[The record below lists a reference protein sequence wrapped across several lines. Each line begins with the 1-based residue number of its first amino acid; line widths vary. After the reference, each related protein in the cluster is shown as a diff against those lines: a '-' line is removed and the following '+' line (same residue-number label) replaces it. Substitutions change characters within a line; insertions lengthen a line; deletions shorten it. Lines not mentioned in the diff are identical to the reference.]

1 MSFFHNA
8 VATTYPALNLY
19 RKLKNI
25 AGFKKEARLRV
36 LLYHDIAS
44 EDQVAFER
52 QLNWLSQR
60 WSFISPDYFTEVLN
74 GETAIQKDSLL
85 LTFDDGFASNRK
97 VVEEVLNPMGIKA
110 LFFIISD
117 FVDIEDYEESRQF
130 IVKHIYPGKSLD
142 NLPKQLKNMSWE
154 DIEALLDHGHT
165 IGAHTKSHARLSEI
179 KTSCGLFDE
188 IVSSA
193 DRLENQLGIS
203 IEHFAYTFGDY
214 ASLSSQAL
222 NVAKQRFRYIY
233 SGLRGD
239 NADMTSTFAI
249 RRDALKPTDPN
260 KLLGFFLEG
269 GADLLYKRSRKIL
282 DQWAGDFL
290 PVTSPISDGLRLSS

>member
-44 EDQVAFER
+44 EDRVAFER

-97 VVEEVLNPMGIKA
+97 VVK
-110 LFFIISD
+110 
-117 FVDIEDYEESRQF
+117 
-130 IVKHIYPGKSLD
+130 
-142 NLPKQLKNMSWE
+142 
-154 DIEALLDHGHT
+154 
-165 IGAHTKSHARLSEI
+165 
-179 KTSCGLFDE
+179 
-188 IVSSA
+188 
-193 DRLENQLGIS
+193 
-203 IEHFAYTFGDY
+203 
-214 ASLSSQAL
+214 
-222 NVAKQRFRYIY
+222 RF
-233 SGLRGD
+233 
-239 NADMTSTFAI
+239 ST
-249 RRDALKPTDPN
+249 
-260 KLLGFFLEG
+260 
-269 GADLLYKRSRKIL
+269 
-282 DQWAGDFL
+282 QW
-290 PVTSPISDGLRLSS
+290 GLRLCFLLFQIL